1 MKWDLLTA
9 VDEINNQIRQQYNW
23 TPWKQRFAWL
33 PKTITV
39 HKETQ
44 GDLQLTRLLYTKR
57 IWLRTY
63 WERKRM
69 VLYYADRNTDGWEYD
84 HALTVLDMLRK

>member
-1 MKWDLLTA
+1 MKDFLTIFA
-9 VDEINNQIRQQYNW
+9 QARHTTPKRQDW

-33 PKTITV
+33 PKTVTV
-39 HKETQ
+39 YAKGNVT
-44 GDLQLTRLLYTKR
+44 TRLLYTKR

-69 VLYYADRNTDGWEYD
+69 VLYYADRNPDRWEYD